1 MKTGEKKEDK
11 SVIEITKDVSWIG
24 ILDYDIVTFDIVME
38 TRYGTSYNSYFINAE
53 KKAIIETA
61 KEKFAGT
68 YIDKIKQLTDP
79 SEIEYIIFNH
89 TEPDHSGSLK
99 HVLELAPDATVVGT
113 GNAIRYLGDMF
124 DFTFKSLVVK
134 DGDTLDLGNKTLRFI
149 SAPNLHWP
157 DTMYTY
163 LEEEKLLFTCDSFGE
178 HYCDDR
184 LFDDLLDDMD
194 VFDDAFKY
202 YFDVILKP
210 YSKFMLKA
218 IDKIRPLEIKA
229 ILPGHGAVLR
239 TNWKKYVD
247 LSEQYAREY
256 LDAASA
262 EGRKRIL
269 IAYVSAYGYT
279 GEMAKAIGKGIESGN
294 NAEVRILDIENIDLG
309 DLEAELVKSD
319 ALLVGSPTIN
329 QNTLLQVYKLF
340 SVINPLRD
348 KGKLAASF
356 GSYGWSGEA
365 PSIIAS
371 NLRSLK
377 LKVIED
383 NAAFKFRAG
392 EETRSELF
400 EYGKR
405 FAKAL
410 SS

>member
-1 MKTGEKKEDK
+1 MKITEKKEDNE
-11 SVIEITKDVSWIG
+11 VIEITKDVSWIG

-38 TRYGTSYNSYFINAE
+38 TEYGTTYNSYFINADR
-53 KKAIIETA
+53 KAIIETA

-68 YIDKIKQLTDP
+68 YIDKLKQVADP

-99 HVLELAPDATVVGT
+99 HVLELAPEATVVGS
-113 GNAIRYLGDMF
+113 GNAIRYLNDMF
-124 DFTFKSLVVK
+124 DFTFKSMVVK
-134 DGDTLDLGNKTLRFI
+134 DGDKLDLGNKTLRFI

-163 LEEEKLLFTCDSFGE
+163 LEEDKLLFTCDSFGE

-184 LFDDLLDDMD
+184 LFDDLLDD
-194 VFDDAFKY
+194 FNDAFKY

-210 YSKFMLKA
+210 YSRFMLKA
-218 IDKIRPLEIKA
+218 IDKIRPLEISA

-239 TNWKKYVD
+239 SYWKKYVE
-247 LSEQYAREY
+247 LSEKYAREY
-256 LDAASA
+256 LDLTMG
-262 EGRKRIL
+262 EGGKRVL
-269 IAYVSAYGYT
+269 ITYVSAYGYT
-279 GEMAKAIGKGIESGN
+279 GEMAKAIAMGIESEGS
-294 NAEVRILDIENIDLG
+294 AQVKILDIENIELG
-309 DLEAELVKSD
+309 DLESEIVKAD

-340 SVINPLRD
+340 AVINPLRD

-365 PSIIAS
+365 PGIIAA
-371 NLRSLK
+371 NLKNLK
-377 LKVIED
+377 LKVMED
-383 NAAFKFRAG
+383 NAAFKFRPG
-392 EETRSELF
+392 EETRSELVAF
-400 EYGKR
+400 GNR
-405 FAKAL
+405 FAREL